1 MQLKGPVPEAL
12 YHRYV
17 EFRPFVAGMFTSHS
31 VRGRIL
37 NRALHHQH
45 ARIYNF
51 DRSTVNGKF
60 DSPSAEVTQL
70 FLDFVDHGRSGRIF
84 TYVLTLDGNLRFT
97 ETGKEFGIDLL
108 SKHTMHSNVSIYIAF
123 SGEFFVR
130 PKKKH
135 HRHQSEESA
144 DNNTLDGDADEE
156 VLASNPDC
164 EDPVEYE
171 LVIDNDSGTYRP
183 NAEKLPVLREFLSS
197 NFPGLHITTL
207 DCQKDEARMSRL
219 KEERRTKRKQAQG
232 QMVFTQQK
240 NSSESSFSSSDEE
253 DLRRRAG
260 EEDTQQKK
268 EKGFAHNFHDNIHE
282 MKDVKGKYRNWLE
295 TADGTSK
302 AHNNGHATKAT

>member
-1 MQLKGPVPEAL
+1 MQLKGPVPEPL

-17 EFRPFVAGMFTSHS
+17 EFRPFVAGMFTSKS
-31 VRGRIL
+31 IRGRIL
-37 NRALHHQH
+37 NHALHHQH

-51 DRSTVNGKF
+51 DRSTLNGKF
-60 DSPSAEVTQL
+60 DSPSAEVSQL
-70 FLDFVDHGRSGRIF
+70 FLDLVDHGRGYRIF

-135 HRHQSEESA
+135 HRHQSGGSA
-144 DNNTLDGDADEE
+144 DNNQALDGEAADQADEE
-156 VLASNPDC
+156 VQTSNQDC

-183 NAEKLPVLREFLSS
+183 NAEKLPLLREFLSS

-207 DCQKDEARMSRL
+207 DCQKDEERMSRL
-219 KEERRTKRKQAQG
+219 KEERRVKRKQSEG
-232 QMVFTQQK
+232 QLVYMQQM
-240 NSSESSFSSSDEE
+240 NSSVSSFSSSDEE
-253 DLRRRAG
+253 DMRRRVHQEG
-260 EEDTQQKK
+260 D
-268 EKGFAHNFHDNIHE
+268 FAHNLHE
-282 MKDVKGKYRNWLE
+282 MKDVKGKFRNWLE
-295 TADGTSK
+295 KEDGTS
-302 AHNNGHATKAT
+302 NGQNHGSAAKAT